1 MGILT
6 KLGYVKAT
14 ELELIELKLKTEED
28 RYQAL
33 KEKHKLAL
41 EQIKDL
47 ERKLDDANNKLSK
60 LSSIDTEYI
69 DDLKK
74 RYDDTR
80 EKLEDLRAKHLEKC
94 NAYKDIIAKYNE
106 LKPKQDSFMPIITNL
121 SVHKGAEG
129 AWTKPEVLNKE
140 PIVTKKRVRRRRS
153 RKPKTKENK

>member
-1 MGILT
+1 MGILN

-14 ELELIELKLKTEED
+14 ELELIEFKLKTEKD

-33 KEKHKLAL
+33 EEKHKLAL

-47 ERKLDDANNKLSK
+47 ERKLDDANSKLSK

-80 EKLEDLRAKHLEKC
+80 EKLEDLRTKHLDKC
-94 NAYKDIIAKYNE
+94 NAYKDIMSKYNT
-106 LKPKQDSFMPIITNL
+106 LKTSSIPIITNL
-121 SVHKGAEG
+121 SVSKGAEEG
-129 AWTKPEVLNKE
+129 WTKPETLNKE

>member
-1 MGILT
+1 MSILT

-47 ERKLDDANNKLSK
+47 ERKLDDANSKLSK

-94 NAYKDIIAKYNE
+94 NAYKDIIVKYNE
-106 LKPKQDSFMPIITNL
+106 LKVSSIPIITSL
-121 SVHKGAEG
+121 SVHKGAEE
-129 AWTKPEVLNKE
+129 AWAKPEVLNKE

>member
-47 ERKLDDANNKLSK
+47 ERKLDDANSKLSK

-94 NAYKDIIAKYNE
+94 NAYKDIIVKYNE
-106 LKPKQDSFMPIITNL
+106 LKPKQASSTPIITNL
-121 SVHKGAEG
+121 SVHKGAEE